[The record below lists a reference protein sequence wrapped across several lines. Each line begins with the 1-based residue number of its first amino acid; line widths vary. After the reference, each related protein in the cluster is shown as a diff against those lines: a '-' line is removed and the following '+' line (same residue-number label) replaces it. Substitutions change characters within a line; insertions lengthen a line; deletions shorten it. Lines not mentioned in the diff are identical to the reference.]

1 MKLSTKSR
9 YGARAIL
16 EIAKGTRDN
25 PVKRK
30 MIVDNQNIP
39 DSYLKNIL
47 ISLKES
53 GLINSIR
60 GSGGGYTLSR
70 PASEIT
76 FLDIIKALE
85 GDLSLVECISDP
97 AVCERVNICATREIW
112 EKLTR
117 AQEEVLNSVT
127 IKEIIDNDKNSGV
140 QNYCI

>member
-16 EIAKGTRDN
+16 EIARGTREN

-30 MIVDNQNIP
+30 SIVDNQNIP

-47 ISLKES
+47 ITLKES
-53 GLINSIR
+53 GLINAIR
-60 GSGGGYTLSR
+60 GSGGGYTLAR

-76 FLDIIKALE
+76 FLDILNALE
-85 GDLSLVECISDP
+85 GDLSMVECLIDP
-97 AVCERVNICATREIW
+97 SACERVDVCATREIW

-117 AQEEVLNSVT
+117 AQEDVLKKITV
-127 IKEIIDNDKNSGV
+127 KEILDNDKNCSLH
-140 QNYCI
+140 NYCI